1 MMTYDVIV
9 LGGGAAG
16 FFAALSAK
24 NAYPHAK
31 VAILEKTAVLL
42 SKVRVSGGGRCN
54 VTHACFDPTLL
65 VKNYPRGSKE
75 LIGPFHRFGP
85 QQTVEWFQER
95 GVELKTEDDGRM
107 FPITDNSETIIDC
120 LVQEAK
126 KLGVEIFFR
135 ERIETIEKTENGF
148 TLVGRENS
156 IFQANKLILATGS
169 QADGFAF
176 AKHLGHT
183 IQEPVPSLFT
193 FNVPNSPLHEL
204 SGISFESVQ
213 IALKGSSFS
222 QTGPLLITHFGFSG
236 PAALK
241 LSAFAARPLNEKNY
255 EVELLI
261 DWLPHLSLEKIHQ
274 ILLSLKQKS
283 LQKSLFS
290 ENPFHLPKRFW
301 KLKLGPI
308 DEKKLN
314 DISLKELNTLSQQLH
329 QDTYQVKGKTT
340 HKEEFVTCGGINLK
354 EVNFKTM
361 ESKICP
367 GLYFAGEILDIDGIT
382 GGFNFQNAWT
392 TGFIAG
398 SSAAR

>member
-95 GVELKTEDDGRM
+95 SVELKTEDDGRM

-241 LSAFAARPLNEKNY
+241 LSAFAARPLNENHY

-261 DWLPHLSLEKIHQ
+261 DWLPHLSLEKIHH

-283 LQKSLFS
+283 PQKSLFS

-301 KLKLGPI
+301 KLMLGPI

-329 QDTYQVKGKTT
+329 QDPYQVKGKTT

-361 ESKICP
+361 ESKMCP

-398 SSAAR
+398 SS

>member
-1 MMTYDVIV
+1 MTMRRIV
-9 LGGGAAG
+9 VVGGGAAG
-16 FFAALSAK
+16 FFAAITCAE
-24 NAYPHAK
+24 NAPGAEVLLLERTPNFLAK
-31 VAILEKTAVLL
+31 VKI
-42 SKVRVSGGGRCN
+42 SGGGRCN
-54 VTHACFDPTLL
+54 VTHACFDPNLL

-120 LVQEAK
+120 LVKEAK

-156 IFQANKLILATGS
+156 IFQADKLILATGS

-261 DWLPHLSLEKIHQ
+261 DWLPHLSLEKVHQ

-283 LQKSLFS
+283 PQKSLFS

-329 QDTYQVKGKTT
+329 QDPYQVKGKTT

-361 ESKICP
+361 ESKLCP

-382 GGFNFQNAWT
+382 GGFNFQAAWT

-398 SSAAR
+398 HAMAA